1 MRKNLIKDRLGT
13 MDTMV
18 NRAQWVVMALKGN
31 KAMTEHVVLMVYGLV
46 FNLNR
51 CNSKVSNHNNYY
63 SIHQPVHKG
72 VFVRYTS
79 LFVLADAC
87 FHCRQSNQ
95 PI

>member
-1 MRKNLIKDRLGT
+1 

-18 NRAQWVVMALKGN
+18 NRARWVVMAQRAN
-31 KAMTEHVVLMVYGLV
+31 KAMMEHVVLMVYRLA

-72 VFVRYTS
+72 VFVRYTGPYS
-79 LFVLADAC
+79 F
-87 FHCRQSNQ
+87 RG
-95 PI
+95 